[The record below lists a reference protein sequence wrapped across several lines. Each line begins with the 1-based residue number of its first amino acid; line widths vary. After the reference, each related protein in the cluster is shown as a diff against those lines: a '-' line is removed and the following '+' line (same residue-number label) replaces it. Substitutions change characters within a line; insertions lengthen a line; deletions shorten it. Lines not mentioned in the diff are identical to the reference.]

1 MAVASFSQNK
11 RLIKSISTALNSS
24 YYLTYQHYLK
34 ALSIAV
40 R

>member
-1 MAVASFSQNK
+1 MAVVSFSQNK

-24 YYLTYQHYLK
+24 YYLTYYHYLQ